1 MIRHLLRIVW
11 NRKRANFLIAIEI
24 LLSFLVLAAVAT
36 MLVYYIDNY
45 RQPLGYVWQD
55 TWVVSLDANVQDI
68 PGSEVQAG
76 APGTGPRATQRA
88 QVARFLEIVGDLP
101 EVASASAAF
110 IGPYDH
116 STWRSSIKAQ
126 GKEYRYFYNEA
137 TDEFAETLRM
147 NVLRGRWFDKSDDGS
162 DSQAAVINRRLA
174 REMFGDA
181 DPIGQVVEDETER
194 DPKSPT
200 QRERTR
206 LRIVGVIDDFRKDGE
221 YSPPDNFL
229 IARNRL
235 DDPRE
240 TVFPPGRLLVRV
252 RPGTTVAFEEKL
264 VARLR
269 AAAPDWTFQS
279 EPLEAKRSEA
289 GLAYIGPLAAYG
301 VVAVFLLIMVALGL
315 TGVLWLN
322 VTQRT
327 REIGLRRAKG
337 ATIINVQ
344 QQLVGEVAVLTTLA
358 VAVGVILVAQ
368 FPLLDLYG
376 NIPAPVYM
384 AGLAVA
390 LVGIY
395 ALTTACAYVPS
406 RLAGRV
412 QPAEALRY
420 E

>member
-11 NRKRANFLIAIEI
+11 NRKRANFLIAVEI
-24 LLSFLVLAAVAT
+24 LLSFLVLCVVAT
-36 MLVYYIDNY
+36 LIVYYVDNY
-45 RQPLGYVWQD
+45 RQPLGFAWQD
-55 TWVVSLDANVQDI
+55 TWVVSLNANAQDI
-68 PGSEVQAG
+68 PGSDAPAS
-76 APGTGPRATQRA
+76 APGTGPRAAQRA
-88 QVARFLEIVGDLP
+88 QVARLLEIVRDLP
-101 EVASASAAF
+101 EVASVSAAF
-110 IGPYDH
+110 IGPYDG
-116 STWRSSIKAQ
+116 STWRSHIRVG
-126 GKEYRYFYNEA
+126 GKYYRYLYNEA
-137 TDEFAETLRM
+137 TDDFAGTLRI
-147 NVLRGRWFDKSDDGS
+147 NVLRGRWFDRSDDGT
-162 DSQAAVINRRLA
+162 DWQAAVINRRLA
-174 REMFGDA
+174 REMFGDE
-181 DPIGQVVEDETER
+181 DPVGKLIEDETEP
-194 DPKSPT
+194 DTKSPT
-200 QRERTR
+200 HRDRTR

-221 YSPPDNFL
+221 YSPPDTVL

-240 TVFPPGRLLVRV
+240 TVFPPRRLLVRV

-289 GLAYIGPLAAYG
+289 RLAYIGPLAAAG

-327 REIGLRRAKG
+327 REIGVRRAKG
-337 ATIINVQ
+337 ATVANIQ
-344 QQLVGEVAVLTTLA
+344 QQLVGEVVVLTTLA
-358 VAVGVILVAQ
+358 VIVGVVLVAQ

-376 NIPAPVYM
+376 DVPTAVYL
-384 AGLAVA
+384 AGLAMA
-390 LVGIY
+390 LVAIY
-395 ALTTACAYVPS
+395 ALTIACAYVPS

>member
-11 NRKRANFLIAIEI
+11 NRKRANVLVAFEI
-24 LLSFLVLAAVAT
+24 LLSFLVLCAVAT
-36 MLVYYIDNY
+36 MVVYYVDNY

-55 TWVVSLDANVQDI
+55 TWVVSMDANVQDT
-68 PGSEVQAG
+68 PGSDAKTG
-76 APGTGPRATQRA
+76 APGTGPRARQRA
-88 QVARFLEIVGDLP
+88 QVARFLGIVRDLP
-101 EVASASAAF
+101 EVASVSAAF
-110 IGPYDH
+110 LGPYDN
-116 STWRSSIKAQ
+116 STWRSSVKVG

-137 TDEFAETLRM
+137 TDDFADTLRM
-147 NVLRGRWFDKSDDGS
+147 NVLQGRWFNASDDGS
-162 DSQAAVINRRLA
+162 DWQAAVINRRLA
-174 REMFGDA
+174 REMFGDE
-181 DPIGQVVEDETER
+181 DPIGKLVEDETER

-200 QRERTR
+200 QGDKTR

-235 DDPRE
+235 DDPSE

-252 RPGTTVAFEEKL
+252 RPGTTAAFEEKL
-264 VARLR
+264 IGRLR

-279 EPLEAKRSEA
+279 EPLEAKRAEA
-289 GLAYIGPLAAYG
+289 RLAYVGPLAAYG
-301 VVAVFLLIMVALGL
+301 VVAIFLLIMVALGL

-337 ATIINVQ
+337 ATILNVQ
-344 QQLVGEVAVLTTLA
+344 QQLVGEVAVLTSLA
-358 VAVGVILVAQ
+358 VLVGIVLVVQ

-376 NIPAPVYM
+376 DIPATVYM
-384 AGLAVA
+384 AGLGLA

-395 ALTTACAYVPS
+395 GLTLACAYVPS
-406 RLAGRV
+406 RLAGKV